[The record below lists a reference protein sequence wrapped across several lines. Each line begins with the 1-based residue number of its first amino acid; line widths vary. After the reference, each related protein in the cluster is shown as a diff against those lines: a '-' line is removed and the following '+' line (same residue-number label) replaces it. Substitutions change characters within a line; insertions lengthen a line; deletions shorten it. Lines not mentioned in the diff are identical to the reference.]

1 MLKFTNSL
9 ASLKLLK
16 VSNRQVP
23 QNVNHRFAIIQ
34 ENNLYSGSNTSN
46 VSKFCIGHRKLSLD
60 YLNHFSYNLNN
71 MYVYSHQ
78 SLRGKEASSFEKQ
91 EGYAEENL

>member
-1 MLKFTNSL
+1 MLKYTNSL
-9 ASLKLLK
+9 ASLKSLK

-23 QNVNHRFAIIQ
+23 QNVNHRFAIVQ

-46 VSKFCIGHRKLSLD
+46 VSKFCNGHRKLTLD
-60 YLNHFSYNLNN
+60 FLNHFSYNLSK
-71 MYVYSHQ
+71 MYSHQ

-91 EGYAEENL
+91 EGYAEEKL